1 MLLKVDTSN
10 SIPVYSQIVNQIK
23 HAIASGVLRSG
34 EFLPSLRDTARDLRI
49 NPHTVA
55 KAYRELEIL
64 GLVRTDHGRG
74 TCVTAE
80 GLQLTKERRH
90 EQLRRLSEQ
99 LIVEGYHLGATPEEI
114 IEAVGEGLTE
124 LLPEFESRDTARKE
138 ENHE

>member
-1 MLLKVDTSN
+1 MLLKVDTSS

-23 HAIASGVLRSG
+23 HAIASGILRSG

-74 TCVTAE
+74 TCVTAD
-80 GLQLTKERRH
+80 GVQLSKERRH
-90 EQLRRLSEQ
+90 EQLRRLAEQ

-114 IEAVGEGLTE
+114 IEAVGAGLTE
-124 LLPEFESRDTARKE
+124 LLPEFEVRDVARRDKDNE
-138 ENHE
+138 

>member
-23 HAIASGVLRSG
+23 HAIASGILRSG

-74 TCVTAE
+74 TCVTAD
-80 GLQLTKERRH
+80 GVQLSKERRH
-90 EQLRRLSEQ
+90 EQLRRRQPIRAGMARASPT
-99 LIVEGYHLGATPEEI
+99 ACRRSPSN
-114 IEAVGEGLTE
+114 
-124 LLPEFESRDTARKE
+124 PWSRS
-138 ENHE
+138 